1 MSYAL
6 RGNSCN
12 CSSIALT
19 SNAKYIPPLSK
30 VYYDRWTD
38 MWLYPGYTGFT
49 YPFQHPFGPE
59 VLKAWNLEM
68 PFNYSP
74 GRRIIYQ
81 DGETIVQDTNPDVA
95 QHEKH
100 THKENAQQKRSSC
113 HNCSTHN

>member
-1 MSYAL
+1 MSYAT

-19 SNAKYIPPLSK
+19 SNAKYIPPMSK

-59 VLKAWNLEM
+59 VLKAWNLES
-68 PFNYSP
+68 PSNLSP
-74 GRRIIYQ
+74 GRRIVYP
-81 DGETIVQDTNPDVA
+81 DGTIEEDAEPKSPPKPK
-95 QHEKH
+95 KH
-100 THKENAQQKRSSC
+100 GHKKPIQQKKNSGSGPTW
-113 HNCSTHN
+113 N